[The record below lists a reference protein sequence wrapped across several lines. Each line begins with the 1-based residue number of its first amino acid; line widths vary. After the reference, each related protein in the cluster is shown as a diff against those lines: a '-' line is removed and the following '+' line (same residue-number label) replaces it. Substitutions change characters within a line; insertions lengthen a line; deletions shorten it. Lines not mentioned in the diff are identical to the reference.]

1 MQYGFFQASSFPS
14 SSPVLTLGIATF
26 WGGSSGKP
34 LSAEAI
40 KGRYISL
47 TVLLEEI
54 MVNKKML
61 LLLLFFALCW
71 QAFPQSTNT
80 RSLSLDEALHS
91 LNSINA
97 GTAGFRWDPFFASG
111 TLTVG
116 RYEAVFSSGRPG
128 ETGAVLL
135 DRKDILTLPL
145 PYVERGN
152 IRFPEPFI
160 THVRNTLSS
169 YVEER
174 QDRYRIAA
182 IVIDPGHG
190 GRDHGASETH
200 IVNGKALRSVE
211 KDIVLKVGLQLHA
224 LLSAAFPDK
233 QILLTRP
240 DDTFLS
246 LDDRADFANAIPR
259 TEHNDVFF
267 VSIHANA
274 SPPARRGQGRGYEV
288 WYLPSTYQRDVI
300 DYSQYDHAEGVGS
313 IINSMKQNTINTEN
327 YKLASFILDH
337 LNRNVGD
344 RTPSRGLKENDWF
357 VVKKATMPAVLVE
370 LGFVDNRSEAIL
382 MDDDDYL
389 KKLSAALYNGIIDF
403 IRFFERN

>member
-1 MQYGFFQASSFPS
+1 
-14 SSPVLTLGIATF
+14 
-26 WGGSSGKP
+26 
-34 LSAEAI
+34 
-40 KGRYISL
+40 
-47 TVLLEEI
+47 

-116 RYEAVFSSGRPG
+116 RYEAVFSSGKPG

-135 DRKDILTLPL
+135 DRKDILNLPL

-160 THVRNTLSS
+160 AQVKKTLSS
-169 YVEER
+169 YAEER

-190 GRDHGASETH
+190 GRDNGASETH

-224 LLSAAFPDK
+224 ALSAAFPDK
-233 QILLTRP
+233 QILLTRS
-240 DDTFLS
+240 DDSFPS
-246 LDDRADFANAIPR
+246 LDDRADLANAIPR
-259 TEHNDVFF
+259 TEHNEAFLI
-267 VSIHANA
+267 SIHTNA

-288 WYLPSTYQRDVI
+288 WYLPPSYQRDVI
-300 DYSQYDHAEGVGS
+300 DYSQYDYAEGVGS

-327 YKLASFILDH
+327 YKLASFILEH
-337 LNRNVGD
+337 LHRKVGD
-344 RTPSRGLKENDWF
+344 KLPSRGLKENDWF
-357 VVKKATMPAVLVE
+357 VVKKVTMPAVLVE
-370 LGFVDNRSEAIL
+370 LGFVDNRNEAIL
-382 MDDDDYL
+382 MNEEEHL
-389 KKLSAALYNGIIDF
+389 KKLTDALYSGIIDF